1 MTGPKIISLFTG
13 AGGLDYGF
21 EAAGFDTAV
30 AVELDATCCKTLRT
44 NRSWPVLE
52 RDILT
57 TPTTKILAE
66 GELEVGAVEAV
77 IGGPPC
83 TPWSKA
89 GYWARGDSRRLEDPI
104 AKTLGAY
111 MRVIEEVR
119 PRVFVLENVEGLAF
133 ADKDEG
139 LRLVLK
145 RIEQVNRRAGCLYK
159 PVYRVVNAANF
170 GVPQMRE
177 RFILVAARDGT
188 EFKFPAETHAE
199 EPAKGSALEP
209 WRTAWDALADVKRAP
224 EEHLAVKGKWASLL
238 PSIPE
243 GQNYLFHTPE
253 GDGLPLFGWRTRY
266 WSFLLKLAK
275 NRPSWTIPAQPG
287 PSIGPFHWENR
298 RLSMREL
305 CRLQTFPDDIQIEGG
320 RTAVQR
326 QLGNAVPSLLAEV
339 LAREIRVQLLG
350 LPALAGPA
358 KLLPAKQAEVP
369 RRFPVRAVPA
379 EFEKYKGAH
388 KPHPGV
394 GRGPGAT
401 AQLKA
406 AV

>member
-1 MTGPKIISLFTG
+1 
-13 AGGLDYGF
+13 
-21 EAAGFDTAV
+21 
-30 AVELDATCCKTLRT
+30 
-44 NRSWPVLE
+44 
-52 RDILT
+52 
-57 TPTTKILAE
+57 
-66 GELEVGAVEAV
+66 
-77 IGGPPC
+77 
-83 TPWSKA
+83 
-89 GYWARGDSRRLEDPI
+89 
-104 AKTLGAY
+104 
-111 MRVIEEVR
+111 
-119 PRVFVLENVEGLAF
+119 
-133 ADKDEG
+133 
-139 LRLVLK
+139 
-145 RIEQVNRRAGCLYK
+145 
-159 PVYRVVNAANF
+159 
-170 GVPQMRE
+170 
-177 RFILVAARDGT
+177 
-188 EFKFPAETHAE
+188 
-199 EPAKGSALEP
+199 
-209 WRTAWDALADVKRAP
+209 LADVKPASD
-224 EEHLAVKGKWASLL
+224 EDLELKGKWASLL

-305 CRLQTFPDDIQIEGG
+305 CRLQTFPDEVQIEGG
-320 RTAVQR
+320 RTAIQR
-326 QLGNAVPSLLAEV
+326 QLGNAVPSLLAEI

-350 LPALAGPA
+350 LPPLKGAP
-358 KLLPAKQAEVP
+358 KLLPAKRTEVP

-379 EFEKYKGAH
+379 EFDKYKGAH